1 MIGTFRNNVNY
12 NVYEGFFSLKVQE
25 VQCLDRFIG
34 QDPENLRSISLF
46 ILDEVS
52 MNIMY

>member
-12 NVYEGFFSLKVQE
+12 NVYEGFFSLKVQ
-25 VQCLDRFIG
+25 CLDRFVRE
-34 QDPENLRSISLF
+34 DPKNLRSISLC